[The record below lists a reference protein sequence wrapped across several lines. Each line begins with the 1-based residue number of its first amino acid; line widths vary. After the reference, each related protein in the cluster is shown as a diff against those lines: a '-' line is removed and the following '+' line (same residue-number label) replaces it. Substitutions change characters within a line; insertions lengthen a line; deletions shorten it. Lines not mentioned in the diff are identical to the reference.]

1 MGTINYGT
9 SDYITIGYDCN
20 NYDEADIFHNDYVSD
35 LYKEIYHILKAENFN
50 AFSVELEPGYYKGFY
65 INIHFD
71 YYYFS
76 DYTEKQEAQK
86 EVTAL
91 KKFLLECIN
100 NYECV
105 AVFPGWCTG
114 YANYKDTLK
123 ELKQAIKQMRADVK
137 STPTAKNYKWE
148 AA

>member
-9 SDYITIGYDCN
+9 SDYIKIGYDCN

-35 LYKEIYHILKAENFN
+35 LYTEIYHILKAEKFD
-50 AFSVELEPGYYKGFY
+50 AFSVEIEPGYYEGFY
-65 INIHFD
+65 ITIHFD
-71 YYYFS
+71 YNYFD

-105 AVFPGWCTG
+105 AVYPGWCMG
-114 YANYKDTLK
+114 YANYKDSLK
-123 ELKQAIKQMRADVK
+123 ELNRAIKQMRADVK
-137 STPTAKNYKWE
+137 NTPTAKNYKWGV
-148 AA
+148 A

>member
-35 LYKEIYHILKAENFN
+35 LYKEIYHILKAEKFN
-50 AFSVELEPGYYKGFY
+50 AFSVELEPGYYEGFY
-65 INIHFD
+65 IDIHFD
-71 YYYFS
+71 FEYFY
-76 DYTEKQEAQK
+76 DYIEKQEAQK
-86 EVTAL
+86 EITAI

-100 NYECV
+100 NYKCV
-105 AVFPGWCTG
+105 AVFPGWCMG

-123 ELKQAIKQMRADVK
+123 ELNRAIKQMRADVK

-148 AA
+148 VA